1 MKTADLI
8 PFILLEL
15 AECDKYGFELTKN
28 IETKSNGLLVI
39 KQPTLY
45 TVLKKLEKSKF
56 ISSYWEDSEIGGKRH
71 YYKLTD
77 NGKLQVS
84 TLPSYE
90 TLLGNL
96 ANETSETDLEP
107 KRESESVISVE
118 QENPAYNHVSIMD
131 ALLETPTPV
140 ETVLPTEE
148 VFAEESID
156 NATEAAINA
165 DNSEILQNSLAQKH
179 EQFADNAEVSKFTE
193 QNKVEV
199 PKETKTK
206 LAEHQEKI
214 DILHVP
220 TSFTARVSTEPIKY
234 VDYVDI
240 KSSPAYKKSKK
251 ITKNLFCRSLCTSL
265 YLLLTLVLSTLAT
278 AVTGTSALYY
288 AFLIMAVIGIIFYP
302 AIIIFLM
309 EKFRIKIQENPY
321 KNNFKLNLFVA
332 IGIFLS
338 VLVLCIFVNIAI
350 GNGSILKLFAPSN
363 FANFYGPLFIS
374 TSVFA
379 DFLFNIIFMKKFN
392 K

>member
-71 YYKLTD
+71 YYKLTE

-90 TLLGNL
+90 TLLKNITTEE
-96 ANETSETDLEP
+96 ETEIESSETIKSDVNVSKAET
-107 KRESESVISVE
+107 
-118 QENPAYNHVSIMD
+118 QVSIMD
-131 ALLETPTPV
+131 ALLEQPTPV

-148 VFAEESID
+148 VFADENID
-156 NATEAAINA
+156 TATELSINSN
-165 DNSEILQNSLAQKH
+165 NSEVLQNVIEQKH
-179 EQFADNAEVSKFTE
+179 EEFAANTEVAKFTA
-193 QNKVEV
+193 QTKVEM
-199 PKETKTK
+199 PKEVKTK
-206 LAEHQEKI
+206 LAESQEKI

-240 KSSPAYKKSKK
+240 KSSPVYKKSKQ
-251 ITKNLFCRSLCTSL
+251 ITNNLLLRSLCTSA
-265 YLLLTLVLSTLAT
+265 YLLMAIILSTLAT
-278 AVTGTSALYY
+278 SVTGTSSLYNV
-288 AFLIMAVIGIIFYP
+288 FLILSVVGIIFYP
-302 AIIIFLM
+302 AIMVFFM
-309 EKFRIKIQENPY
+309 EKIRLKIQDSTY

-338 VLVLCIFVNIAI
+338 VLVLCIFINIAI

-363 FANFYGPLFIS
+363 FANFYGPLFMTS
-374 TSVFA
+374 SVFA